1 VSRRVDGH
9 HPPESPTRAG
19 PDQGVAAVRTIKL
32 CLAPTRR
39 PTTLLGAIA
48 RSVAELE
55 QTGRPVRTV
64 RLPLKSSAL
73 A

>member
-1 VSRRVDGH
+1 
-9 HPPESPTRAG
+9 
-19 PDQGVAAVRTIKL
+19 VRTIKL
-32 CLAPTRR
+32 CLAPSRR

-55 QTGRPVRTV
+55 QAGRPVRTV
-64 RLPLKSSAL
+64 RLPLKTSAL

>member
-1 VSRRVDGH
+1 M
-9 HPPESPTRAG
+9 
-19 PDQGVAAVRTIKL
+19 RTIKL
-32 CLAPTRR
+32 CVAPTRR

-55 QTGRPVRTV
+55 QADRPVRTV
-64 RLPLKSSAL
+64 RLPLKTSAL

>member
-1 VSRRVDGH
+1 M
-9 HPPESPTRAG
+9 
-19 PDQGVAAVRTIKL
+19 RTIKL
-32 CLAPTRR
+32 CAAPTRR

-55 QTGRPVRTV
+55 QTSRSSRTV
-64 RLPLKSSAL
+64 RLPLTRTAI

>member
-1 VSRRVDGH
+1 MATTPTARRADDQ
-9 HPPESPTRAG
+9 ESTTMRT
-19 PDQGVAAVRTIKL
+19 VRL
-32 CLAPTRR
+32 CATPSRR

-55 QTGRPVRTV
+55 RAGRPARSI
-64 RLPLKSSAL
+64 RLPVSRGAF

>member
-1 VSRRVDGH
+1 M
-9 HPPESPTRAG
+9 
-19 PDQGVAAVRTIKL
+19 RTIKL
-32 CLAPTRR
+32 CVAPTRR

-55 QTGRPVRTV
+55 KSGRPARVV
-64 RLPLKSSAL
+64 RLPIVQGAL